1 MKKDWI
7 TRTDAAKLAKVD
19 SQTITNWSKSGLITV
34 RVIKNTMSVD
44 KKTLTDLLK
53 RGLSKKKADLEE
65 LERQLDEKIEK
76 MNKEIKEVEDVT
88 RFIRIGHKKYSHYKE
103 LIITSLI
110 DNIHYYNDNSD
121 FHYIHEILVKYL
133 NFLNSISILKV
144 EKNVDEIKRL
154 ADCYGLTKSDFTRYV
169 NNNIKILY
177 DNNKLV
183 LEKLEKLTEENIA
196 KDIEL
201 AKLREICKNIEIE
214 NATSTISEEQKR
226 IKLLNTKIE
235 KLSLSNRAFNILVS
249 VDIHYGHMKTLGD
262 IARHSKEWIMSIRNL
277 GKHSFNELND
287 VIEHY
292 GLCWDMDIDHFI
304 LTGNVS
310 VKIKEG

>member
-1 MKKDWI
+1 MKKEWI

-53 RGLSKKKADLEE
+53 RGLSKKRADLEE

-88 RFIRIGHKKYSHYKE
+88 RFIRIGHKKYSQYKE

-110 DNIHYYNDNSD
+110 DNIHYYNENSD

-133 NFLNSISILKV
+133 NFLNSVSEGR
-144 EKNVDEIKRL
+144 EKNVDKIKEL
-154 ADCYGLTKSDFTRYV
+154 ADYYGLTKSDFTRYV
-169 NNNIKILY
+169 NNNIKFLY

-201 AKLREICKNIEIE
+201 AKLREIGKNIEIE
-214 NATSTISEEQKR
+214 NTISTMSEEQKR
-226 IKLLNTKIE
+226 INLLNTKIE
-235 KLSLSNRAFNILVS
+235 KLGFSRRVLNILVS
-249 VDIHYGHMKTLGD
+249 IDIYYGHMNTLGD
-262 IARHSKEWIMSIRNL
+262 IARNSKEWIMSIRNL

-287 VIEHY
+287 TIELY
-292 GLCWDMDIDHFI
+292 GLCWNMDTDHFI
-304 LTGNVS
+304 LTGNV
-310 VKIKEG
+310 KIKEG